1 MLSNMTINPD
11 ITVRVLTEMEVR
23 ANMKK
28 ESNIEGQNENFE
40 TYRTIMKTTSN
51 FKGQKCNVVYFLIF
65 HQKNK
70 NKQLN
75 QKRIISFMNLKF
87 YYAMIVVI
95 APMK

>member
-11 ITVRVLTEMEVR
+11 ITVRVLTEMEVG

-28 ESNIEGQNENFE
+28 ESNIESQNENFE
-40 TYRTIMKTTSN
+40 TNRTIMKTTSN
-51 FKGQKCNVVYFLIF
+51 FKGQKCNLVYFLIF
-65 HQKNK
+65 PQKNK
-70 NKQLN
+70 NQLN

-87 YYAMIVVI
+87 YYAMIVVT

>member
-11 ITVRVLTEMEVR
+11 ITVRVLTEMEVG
-23 ANMKK
+23 ANIKK
-28 ESNIEGQNENFE
+28 ESNVESQNENFE
-40 TYRTIMKTTSN
+40 TNRTIMKTTSN
-51 FKGQKCNVVYFLIF
+51 FKGQKCNVIYFLIF

-70 NKQLN
+70 NKLN

-87 YYAMIVVI
+87 YYAMIVVT

>member
-11 ITVRVLTEMEVR
+11 MMVRVLTEMEVR

-28 ESNIEGQNENFE
+28 ESNIESQNENFE

-70 NKQLN
+70 NKKLN
-75 QKRIISFMNLKF
+75 QKESFHS
-87 YYAMIVVI
+87 
-95 APMK
+95 